1 MSNAVELKKIYFSYG
16 YEEVLKDINLIIQE
30 GAFISILG
38 PNGSGKTTLLK
49 NMCKLL
55 EPLDGKILVD
65 DRDLEKIAFKEL
77 AKTMAVVHQDSSIN
91 FEFTVF
97 DIVMM
102 GRYPYQKRFRS
113 ESEKDI
119 NVVKRAMENTETWN
133 LREKSIH
140 EISGGERQRVIIARA
155 LAQEPKILLLDEPI
169 SQLDIKHQIS
179 ILNLCKKLNSEEKI
193 TIITTLHDINL
204 AARYSDYILLMNKGK
219 IKAFGTPESVLTK
232 ENIQDV
238 YGIEVRLIKLNE
250 YKVPYI
256 VPLSF
261 QSLES

>member
-1 MSNAVELKKIYFSYG
+1 MPNAVELKNIYFSYG
-16 YEEVLKDINLIIQE
+16 YEDVLEDISLIIEE
-30 GAFISILG
+30 GKFISILG

-55 EPLDGKILVD
+55 NPLDGKILVD
-65 DRDLEKIAFKEL
+65 DKDLNKIAFKEL
-77 AKTMAVVHQDSSIN
+77 AKTMAAVHQDSSVN
-91 FEFTVF
+91 FEFTVY

-102 GRYPYQKRFRS
+102 GRYPYQKRFRP
-113 ESEKDI
+113 ESERDI
-119 NVVKRAMENTETWN
+119 NIVKRAMKNTETWT
-133 LREKSIH
+133 LKEKSIH

-169 SQLDIKHQIS
+169 SQLDIKHQIN
-179 ILNLCKKLNSEEKI
+179 ILNLCKKLNREEKI

-219 IKAFGTPESVLTK
+219 IKAFGLPESVLTK

-238 YGIEVRLIKLNE
+238 YGIEVKLIKLNE

-261 QSLES
+261 

>member
-16 YEEVLKDINLIIQE
+16 FENVLEDISLAVKQ

-55 EPLDGKILVD
+55 KPLDGKILVD
-65 DRDLEKIAFKEL
+65 DKELNKIAFKEL
-77 AKTMAVVHQDSSIN
+77 AKTMAVVHQDINVN
-91 FEFTVF
+91 FEFTVH

-102 GRYPYQKRFRS
+102 GRYPYQKRFKP

-119 NVVKRAMENTETWN
+119 NVVKRAMENTETWV

-140 EISGGERQRVIIARA
+140 EISGGERQRVMIARA

-169 SQLDIKHQIS
+169 SQLDIKHQINV
-179 ILNLCKKLNSEEKI
+179 LNLCKRLNSEEKI

-219 IKAFGTPESVLTK
+219 IKAFGLPENVLTK

-238 YGIEVRLIKLNE
+238 YGIEVKLIKLHE

-261 QSLES
+261 

>member
-49 NMCKLL
+49 NICKLL

-65 DRDLEKIAFKEL
+65 GRDLEKIAFKEL
-77 AKTMAVVHQDSSIN
+77 AKTMAVVHQDSSVN

-119 NVVKRAMENTETWN
+119 NVVKRAMENTETWV

-204 AARYSDYILLMNKGK
+204 AAKICKDMLVIKSGRVVESGKSSHIMNNPKSNY
-219 IKAFGTPESVLTK
+219 THT
-232 ENIQDV
+232 
-238 YGIEVRLIKLNE
+238 LISA
-250 YKVPYI
+250 
-256 VPLSF
+256 SF
-261 QSLES
+261 ANREFRE

>member
-1 MSNAVELKKIYFSYG
+1 MSNAVEVRNIYFSYG
-16 YEEVLKDINLIIQE
+16 YEEVLKNIDLSIQE
-30 GAFISILG
+30 GVFISILG

-49 NMCKLL
+49 NICKLL
-55 EPLDGKILVD
+55 KPLKGEIFVD
-65 DRDLEKIAFKEL
+65 DKDLNKIAFKEL
-77 AKTMAVVHQDSSIN
+77 AKIMAVAHQDSNVN
-91 FEFTVF
+91 FEFTVY

-102 GRYPYQKRFRS
+102 GRYPYQKRFKS
-113 ESEKDI
+113 ESENDI
-119 NVVKRAMENTETWN
+119 KIVKRAMENTETWA

-169 SQLDIKHQIS
+169 SQLDIKHQIN
-179 ILNLCKKLNSEEKI
+179 ILNLCKRLNREEKI

-204 AARYSDYILLMNKGK
+204 AARYSDYILLMNKGE
-219 IKAFGTPESVLTK
+219 IKAFGLPESVLTK

-238 YGIEVRLIKLNE
+238 YGIEVKLIKLDD

-256 VPLSF
+256 VPVS
-261 QSLES
+261 S